1 MHSCRCD
8 SLEGTAAG
16 VTVWSAQLQV
26 EQFKV
31 HSCRCDSLECTA
43 AGVTVRTGKGNSVLV
58 IYPEVHGIGSR
69 KWRRPD
75 LLCRQET
82 IHQKDWLY
90 FYPSS
95 QYPASLLN
103 NFIWLSKY
111 CFLHDQWI
119 FLFLL
124 FELKIKKNSLIINIR
139 K

>member
-1 MHSCRCD
+1 M
-8 SLEGTAAG
+8 
-16 VTVWSAQLQV
+16 
-26 EQFKV
+26 

-95 QYPASLLN
+95 QYPGSLLN

-111 CFLHDQWI
+111 CFSQAQWMFSLNI
-119 FLFLL
+119 WFLAIRV
-124 FELKIKKNSLIINIR
+124 ENKKNSLIINIR
-139 K
+139 NKSRCIYFKLFYETLS